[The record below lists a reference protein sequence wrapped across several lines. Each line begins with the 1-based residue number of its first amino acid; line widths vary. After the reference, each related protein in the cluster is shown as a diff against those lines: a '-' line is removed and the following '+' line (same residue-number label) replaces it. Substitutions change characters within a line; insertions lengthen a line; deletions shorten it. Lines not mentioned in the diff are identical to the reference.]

1 MKQPFT
7 RIAVKV
13 GSNVLTRTDGTL
25 DITRM
30 SALADQIAALHKTG
44 IEIILVS
51 SGAVASGK
59 SEISPACSLND
70 VDQRQLFS
78 AVGQAKLINRY
89 FELFREHGIPVGQVL
104 TVKENFASRS
114 HYLTQQNCMR
124 VMLENGVI
132 PIVNE
137 NDTISLSE
145 LMFTDND
152 ELSGQIAT
160 MMEVQALIILS
171 NIDGIYNGAPTDPT
185 SHILREISP
194 DDRLDDYIQSDKSS
208 LGRGGMH
215 TKARIARQIAARGID
230 VYIANGKRNDIL
242 TDLMERPEETPCT
255 HFLPS
260 HQPTQGAATPPAPP
274 SLEDTFAAV
283 RTASLHLLALND
295 EDINRA
301 LRAVANAVEA
311 DMPYLLEENCKD
323 LARMS
328 PSDPKYDRLKL
339 TEARLKDI
347 ADGIRHVATLPS
359 PLGRILKESTL
370 PNGLH
375 LQKRSIPFGVIGII
389 YEARPNVTLDVF
401 ALCLKSGN
409 ACLLKG
415 GSDADQ
421 SNRALVRTIH
431 RVLAQQGI
439 DTRCVELLPASH
451 EAAAELLH
459 AEKYVDLII
468 PRGGSKLIDFVR
480 REATVPVIETGA
492 GICHTYFDRDG
503 DLIKGTAIVFNA
515 KTRRVSVCNAL
526 DCLLTD
532 RQRLADLPQLCA
544 PLAQKN
550 VILYADEPAYAA
562 LKGHYPD
569 EWLLPA
575 TEEDFGREFLDYK
588 MAIKTVDGLD
598 EALAHIRRYSSR
610 HSECIVTENAATAAR
625 FCRDVDAACVYVN
638 APTSFTDGGQFG
650 MGAEIGI
657 STQKLH
663 ARGPMAL
670 EEITTYKWIIEG
682 NGQVRKP

>member
-1 MKQPFT
+1 
-7 RIAVKV
+7 
-13 GSNVLTRTDGTL
+13 
-25 DITRM
+25 M

-194 DDRLDDYIQSDKSS
+194 DDRLDDYIQSGKSS

-215 TKARIARQIAARGID
+215 TKARIARQIAAQGID

-260 HQPTQGAATPPAPP
+260 HQPAQGAATPPAPH

-301 LRAVANAVEA
+301 LRAVADAVEA
-311 DMPYLLEENCKD
+311 DMPYLL
-323 LARMS
+323 
-328 PSDPKYDRLKL
+328 
-339 TEARLKDI
+339 
-347 ADGIRHVATLPS
+347 
-359 PLGRILKESTL
+359 
-370 PNGLH
+370 
-375 LQKRSIPFGVIGII
+375 
-389 YEARPNVTLDVF
+389 
-401 ALCLKSGN
+401 
-409 ACLLKG
+409 
-415 GSDADQ
+415 
-421 SNRALVRTIH
+421 
-431 RVLAQQGI
+431 
-439 DTRCVELLPASH
+439 
-451 EAAAELLH
+451 
-459 AEKYVDLII
+459 
-468 PRGGSKLIDFVR
+468 
-480 REATVPVIETGA
+480 
-492 GICHTYFDRDG
+492 
-503 DLIKGTAIVFNA
+503 
-515 KTRRVSVCNAL
+515 
-526 DCLLTD
+526 
-532 RQRLADLPQLCA
+532 
-544 PLAQKN
+544 
-550 VILYADEPAYAA
+550 
-562 LKGHYPD
+562 
-569 EWLLPA
+569 
-575 TEEDFGREFLDYK
+575 
-588 MAIKTVDGLD
+588 
-598 EALAHIRRYSSR
+598 
-610 HSECIVTENAATAAR
+610 
-625 FCRDVDAACVYVN
+625 
-638 APTSFTDGGQFG
+638 
-650 MGAEIGI
+650 
-657 STQKLH
+657 
-663 ARGPMAL
+663 
-670 EEITTYKWIIEG
+670 
-682 NGQVRKP
+682 

>member
-1 MKQPFT
+1 MKQPYK

-13 GSNVLTRTDGTL
+13 GSNVLTRADGTL

-30 SALADQIAALHKTG
+30 SALVDQIAALHKSG
-44 IEIILVS
+44 IEVILVS

-59 SEISPACSLND
+59 SEICPTGTLD
-70 VDQRQLFS
+70 EVDQRQLFS

-104 TVKENFASRS
+104 TVKENFASHS
-114 HYLTQQNCMR
+114 HYVTQQNCMK

-160 MMEVQALIILS
+160 MMDVQALIILS
-171 NIDGIYNGAPTDPT
+171 NIDGLYNGAPTDPT
-185 SHILREISP
+185 AHILREIRP
-194 DDRLDDYIQSDKSS
+194 DDRLDDYIQSGKSS

-215 TKARIARQIAARGID
+215 TKTRIARQIAAQGID

-242 TDLMERPEETPCT
+242 TDLMECPEETPCT

-260 HQPTQGAATPPAPP
+260 TKPTGGNAPSPSSP
-274 SLEDTFAAV
+274 SLEETFVAA
-283 RTASLHLLALND
+283 RAASLHLLALSD
-295 EDINRA
+295 EEINRA
-301 LRAVANAVEA
+301 LLAVADAVEE
-311 DMPYLLEENCKD
+311 DTPLLLEENRKD

-359 PLGRILKESTL
+359 PLGRILKESIL
-370 PNGLH
+370 PNGLR
-375 LQKRSIPFGVIGII
+375 LQKKSFPFGVIGII

-431 RVLAQQGI
+431 RVLSRLGI
-439 DTRCVELLPASH
+439 DTRCVELLPATH
-451 EAAAELLH
+451 EAATELMH

-468 PRGGSKLIDFVR
+468 PRGGSRLIDFVR

-492 GICHTYFDRDG
+492 GICHTYFDRNG
-503 DLIKGTAIVFNA
+503 DLSKGMAIVLNA

-526 DCLLTD
+526 DCLLVD
-532 RQRLADLPQLCA
+532 RQRLSDLPQLCA
-544 PLAQKN
+544 PLAEKE
-550 VILYADEPAYAA
+550 VTLYADATAYAA
-562 LKGHYPD
+562 LQGHYPN
-569 EWLLPA
+569 EWLRPA
-575 TEEDFGREFLDYK
+575 AEEDFGREFLDYK
-588 MAIKTVDGLD
+588 MAVRTVEGLD

-610 HSECIVTENAATAAR
+610 HSECIVTEDTATAAR

-670 EEITTYKWIIEG
+670 EEITTYKWIVEG